1 MMRGRGEEGRY
12 LRGGVDLGSSAPT
25 QVGPPVDCGGWRSSA
40 GNREVRIAILAWGSL
55 VWSRGSLAVT
65 ADFEALG
72 PRLPIEFCRVSGDG
86 RLTLVIDENVGAF
99 CTTYAAVSSF
109 DDLSATIENLRIREG
124 MPGPKGVG
132 YVNLRSGKQ
141 SSVAVE
147 KHPRAVGTIHAWTIS
162 NSYDA
167 TIWTALANN
176 FHKSDKANEPF
187 SIEAAIRYLNAR
199 GAETLTSSLEYV
211 RNAPPEV
218 QTPVREAIHRSWPER
233 R

>member
-1 MMRGRGEEGRY
+1 M
-12 LRGGVDLGSSAPT
+12 
-25 QVGPPVDCGGWRSSA
+25 
-40 GNREVRIAILAWGSL
+40 RIAILAWGSL
-55 VWSRGSLAVT
+55 VRNRGSLAVT

-72 PRLPIEFCRVSGDG
+72 PRLPIEFCRVSSDG

-99 CTTYAAVSSF
+99 CATYAAVSSF
-109 DDLSATIENLRIREG
+109 EDLSAAIENLQIRER

-147 KHPRAVGTIHAWTIS
+147 RHPRTVAAIYAWTIS
-162 NSYDA
+162 NAYDA

-176 FHKSDKANEPF
+176 FHQSDKANEIF
-187 SIEAAIRYLNAR
+187 SIESAIRYHNTLD
-199 GAETLTSSLEYV
+199 AEALTSSLEYI

-218 QTPVREAIHRSWPER
+218 QTPVRQAIHSWWPER
-233 R
+233 T